1 VVGTGSSNGGLINRD
16 DGTVGVGNQVG
27 VQVEGATIAVGNWG
41 AGMGIDSTDSD
52 GSSNNGSSSSVSN
65 SLGSEVVSTGSS
77 DGGFVRGDD
86 GSVGVGHQVG
96 VQVEGTSVA
105 VARSVSASVANS
117 GNGSSSNERGGS
129 DNGSSSGKS
138 SSLGGEVVSTGSS
151 NSRLVNRD
159 NGTVGVGNQVGVQ
172 VEGTGEAIS
181 RSVGR
186 GGSVANVGDRGG
198 SVTNGT
204 SSELGGEV
212 VGLQGG
218 HTGLVNGGEG
228 SVGVSLQ
235 AKETLGGRWS
245 TMRLWNRPVTVPGRK
260 TGPMLSI
267 TRSTTISGIH
277 SFGLAVSWGTK
288 DSMPFSSVSGSGTLM
303 VLWDEE

>member
-1 VVGTGSSNGGLINRD
+1 MVSTGSSNGGLVNRD
-16 DGTVGVGNQVG
+16 DGTVGVGHQVG

-65 SLGSEVVSTGSS
+65 SLGSKVVSTGSS

-172 VEGTGEAIS
+172 VEGAGEAIS
-181 RSVGR
+181 RGVGR

-198 SVTNGT
+198 SVTNGTSSNNGT

-218 HTGLVNGGEG
+218 HTGLVNGGDG
-228 SVGVSLQ
+228 SVGVPLQ
-235 AKETLGGRWS
+235 AKETLGGGKGES
-245 TMRLWNRPVTVPGRK
+245 GGENLKENVNSLFTLFHLATHQKLHGVFACVLELKLRK
-260 TGPMLSI
+260 VEL
-267 TRSTTISGIH
+267 
-277 SFGLAVSWGTK
+277 
-288 DSMPFSSVSGSGTLM
+288 
-303 VLWDEE
+303 E

>member
-1 VVGTGSSNGGLINRD
+1 VVSTGSSNGGLVNRD
-16 DGTVGVGNQVG
+16 DSTVGVGNQVG

-105 VARSVSASVANS
+105 VARSVGASVANS

-159 NGTVGVGNQVGVQ
+159 DGTVGMGNQVGVQ
-172 VEGTGEAIS
+172 VEGASKAIS
-181 RSVGR
+181 RGVGR
-186 GGSVANVGDRGG
+186 SSSVANVGDRGG
-198 SVTNGT
+198 SVTNGTSSNNGT

-218 HTGLVNGGEG
+218 HTGLVNGGDG
-228 SVGVSLQ
+228 SVGVPLQ
-235 AKETLGGRWS
+235 SKETLGGGKGES
-245 TMRLWNRPVTVPGRK
+245 GGENQKLHGVFACVLELKLRK
-260 TGPMLSI
+260 VEL
-267 TRSTTISGIH
+267 
-277 SFGLAVSWGTK
+277 
-288 DSMPFSSVSGSGTLM
+288 
-303 VLWDEE
+303 E